1 LENNTAVL
9 ILFLS
14 HQQNYTQMKPRASGL
29 RRLLSQGNS
38 SATRNRARK
47 TPLAAGEV
55 YTKGCG
61 VFGSLGHGDAL
72 QDVDSFTRVELEG
85 SSAVSVSAG
94 WGHSAA
100 VTSDARLL
108 VFGRPFDFSN
118 IMQINRLHSFSPNLG
133 RFVGRL
139 TGLFGAGAN
148 SSNSGSS
155 ADAGLYTTPTYF
167 DIGDVDTVTCSA
179 GLTAAL
185 TLDGRVFCFGLNRW
199 GQCGTG
205 GSGGKQQQQQHVYKP
220 REVVLPHR
228 ATMVD
233 AGLQHCVAALSTGQV
248 ATWGKGTR
256 GQLGDGN
263 NDTSAEPVLVKFP
276 SAAGVAVTAVSAGFG
291 HTAALTED
299 GVVWVWGKGMSGQP
313 KEGQRQS
320 ASGLVQ
326 VHLDQ
331 PLPRP
336 LMLPGGLR
344 AKEICSSNFSLVIR
358 AVDDSLWA
366 VGLGEE
372 DRLCIAEPVPVQ
384 QAAGAA
390 PDAAPGTV
398 VSSPQVVLGPA
409 AVLRRGYQRV
419 VLFDAAST
427 SASASPTTTTWATY
441 TNPAGPERVFEVV
454 LHDGE
459 AFLDPLEGFS
469 SDPGAGKGRQI
480 IDLARGWRATVAVF
494 K

>member
-1 LENNTAVL
+1 MVT
-9 ILFLS
+9 
-14 HQQNYTQMKPRASGL
+14 
-29 RRLLSQGNS
+29 SQGNS
-38 SATRNRARK
+38 VSRKKTAKGSA
-47 TPLAAGEV
+47 PPEGEV
-55 YTKGCG
+55 YSKGCG

-72 QDVDSFTRVELEG
+72 QDVDSFTRVDLEG
-85 SSAVSVSAG
+85 SRAVSVSAG

-139 TGLFGAGAN
+139 TGLFGAGA
-148 SSNSGSS
+148 SSNSGINSSS

-185 TLDGRVFCFGLNRW
+185 TLHGRVFCFGLNRW

-205 GSGGKQQQQQHVYKP
+205 GGGGKQHQQQHVYKP
-220 REVVLPHR
+220 REVALPHH

-233 AGLQHCVAALSTGQV
+233 AGLQHCAAALSTGQV

-276 SAAGVAVTAVSAGFG
+276 SAAGVVVTAVSAGFG
-291 HTAALTED
+291 HTAALAED

-336 LMLPGGLR
+336 LTMPKGLR

-384 QAAGAA
+384 QAAVAA
-390 PDAAPGTV
+390 PDAAPGMV
-398 VSSPQVVLGPA
+398 ISSPQVVLGPA

-419 VLFDAAST
+419 ALFDAASV
-427 SASASPTTTTWATY
+427 SASPTATTWATY
-441 TNPAGPERVFEVV
+441 TNPAERVFEVV

-469 SDPGAGKGRQI
+469 SDPGSQSKEV
-480 IDLARGWRATVAVF
+480 IDLARGWRATLAVL